1 MFTLIKNF
9 VVLNNQ
15 QSTEREMFPEP
26 ISIRPCADGGHVIVG
41 RPGQLRPHQG
51 LPRQR
56 IRQLPHRHDGD
67 EGGNGDV
74 QQ

>member
-1 MFTLIKNF
+1 
-9 VVLNNQ
+9 
-15 QSTEREMFPEP
+15 MFPEP
-26 ISIRPCADGGHVIVG
+26 ISFRPCADGGHVIVG